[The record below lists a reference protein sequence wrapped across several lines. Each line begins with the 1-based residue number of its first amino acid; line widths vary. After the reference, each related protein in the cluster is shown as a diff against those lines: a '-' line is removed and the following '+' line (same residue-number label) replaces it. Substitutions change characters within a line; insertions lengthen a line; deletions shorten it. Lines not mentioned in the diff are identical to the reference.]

1 MNRLTV
7 PKISIFL
14 LVALLYSCTMA
25 EEGERSQP
33 TADLPSAVFRGFQ
46 REEVTDGVVTF
57 IAKADKAEYFQEK
70 GLLVIYNVSFE
81 ELSEDGKEV
90 LHSGESEKV
99 VYYEDTG
106 DAEFSGFVRLVS
118 NEEDASFETSS
129 LKYFSATQTIEGN
142 SDTTVIVRV
151 GETLFIRGA
160 GFFADLRE
168 KAFAFREG
176 AQGIVRKVPPSI
188 TTRGVMQ

>member
-1 MNRLTV
+1 
-7 PKISIFL
+7 
-14 LVALLYSCTMA
+14 
-25 EEGERSQP
+25 
-33 TADLPSAVFRGFQ
+33 
-46 REEVTDGVVTF
+46 VTDGVVTF

>member
-7 PKISIFL
+7 LKISIFL
-14 LVALLYSCTMA
+14 LVALFYSCTMA

-33 TADLPSAVFRGFQ
+33 TEDLPSAVFRGFQ
-46 REEVTDGVVTF
+46 REEVTNGVVTF

-118 NEEDASFETSS
+118 KEEDASFETSS